1 MYPFIELGELKI
13 PTYGICCAIGLGLAI
28 LILLRTCK
36 YRDIKSDTA
45 IFTGM
50 LCVIGGFVGAKLL
63 YLIVELDT
71 FIANPELLKHAIL
84 SGFVFYGGLI
94 GGIVTGLIAV
104 HKNKIDTLGFA
115 DLAAAP
121 IAIGQA
127 MGRVGCFLAGCCY
140 GCRTDSCLGV
150 VFPIGGDAPAGAK
163 LLPTQLFEAVF
174 LVIATIILYIMIMK
188 IRKQGIVAGTYL
200 IMYSVWRFII
210 EFFRSDDR
218 GNVGALS
225 TSQFISLFLLPTG
238 IGLIIYA
245 CIRKP
250 TEVQKNDD
258 MTKPNQTVE

>member
-45 IFTGM
+45 VFTGM

-115 DLAAAP
+115 DLAA
-121 IAIGQA
+121 
-127 MGRVGCFLAGCCY
+127 
-140 GCRTDSCLGV
+140 
-150 VFPIGGDAPAGAK
+150 
-163 LLPTQLFEAVF
+163 
-174 LVIATIILYIMIMK
+174 
-188 IRKQGIVAGTYL
+188 
-200 IMYSVWRFII
+200 
-210 EFFRSDDR
+210 
-218 GNVGALS
+218 
-225 TSQFISLFLLPTG
+225 
-238 IGLIIYA
+238 
-245 CIRKP
+245 
-250 TEVQKNDD
+250 
-258 MTKPNQTVE
+258 